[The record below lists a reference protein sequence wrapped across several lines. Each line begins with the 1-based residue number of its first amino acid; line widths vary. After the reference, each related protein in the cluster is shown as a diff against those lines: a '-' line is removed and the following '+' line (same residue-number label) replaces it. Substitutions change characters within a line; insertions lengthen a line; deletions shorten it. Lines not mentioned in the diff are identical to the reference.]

1 MYQTQIPWDKDT
13 PLLVVVS
20 RYGEDVDWINGVKH
34 PCIVYEKETES
45 ARFNTPKN
53 KAKEASS
60 YLQFLSDHYHNLPQ
74 HVAFTHG
81 SNTSWHH
88 RGYLRNKLN
97 MASLP
102 MTESYRSLNR
112 NRLNSIVKH
121 PQHFMP
127 HLPMYWSEVLEKY
140 FGPLETH
147 GDFTI
152 GYRGSAQS
160 RPRRLYE
167 ELYNWTMTTPMEDFW
182 SSRMLEYTWHVL
194 FDIDKF
200 PLLPTAPK

>member
-1 MYQTQIPWDKDT
+1 MQLHPIVARTRCVLVHQHRKNCRHSINSRLLPVVFAMTIVNSAPPRRMLSIRECIKVRSGHHTNGDEAQIPWDKDT

-81 SNTSWHH
+81 SSTSWHH

-112 NRLNSIVKH
+112 NRLN
-121 PQHFMP
+121 
-127 HLPMYWSEVLEKY
+127 
-140 FGPLETH
+140 
-147 GDFTI
+147 
-152 GYRGSAQS
+152 R
-160 RPRRLYE
+160 
-167 ELYNWTMTTPMEDFW
+167 
-182 SSRMLEYTWHVL
+182 
-194 FDIDKF
+194 
-200 PLLPTAPK
+200 